1 MTAQLLNGKAIAD
14 TLLANIKRQIDS
26 RIMNGKRAPALAVIL
41 VGEDPASSIYV
52 RKKRETSKKLGMCSL
67 AYSLPGS
74 TPESEL
80 LDLINLL
87 NANNEVDG
95 ILVQL
100 PLPTHIR
107 EELVIERINPA
118 KDVDGFHPY
127 NVGRLA
133 LRIPTLRPCTP
144 YGVMT
149 MLKTLNINLK
159 GKNAVV
165 VGASNVVGRPM
176 ALELLLAGCTV
187 TICHRFTHDLA
198 EHVANAEI
206 LVTAV
211 GKPGLIKGEWIRPG
225 AIVLDVG
232 ICRQPGGKL
241 CGDVVFETAKQRA
254 SWISPVP
261 GGVGPMTVAT
271 LMQNTLSAL
280 ELREVSG
287 TAW

>member
-1 MTAQLLNGKAIAD
+1 MTAQLLDGKAIAD
-14 TLLANIKRQIDS
+14 TLLADIKRQIDA
-26 RIMNGKRAPALAVIL
+26 RKTAGKHAPTLAVIL

-52 RKKRETSKKLGMCSL
+52 RKKRETSEKLGMRSL
-67 AYSLPGS
+67 AYSLPES
-74 TPESEL
+74 TPEGEL
-80 LDLINLL
+80 LDLIDVL
-87 NANNEVDG
+87 NADHEVDG

-100 PLPTHIR
+100 PLPAHIR
-107 EELVIERINPA
+107 EGLVTERINPA

-144 YGVMT
+144 FGVMT
-149 MLKTLNINLK
+149 MLKTLNMDLK

-165 VGASNVVGRPM
+165 VGASNLVGRPM
-176 ALELLLAGCTV
+176 TLELLLAGCTV
-187 TICHRFTHDLA
+187 TTCHRFTHGLA

-232 ICRQPGGKL
+232 IYRQPDGKL
-241 CGDVVFETAKQRA
+241 CGDVVFETAKRRA

-271 LMQNTLSAL
+271 LMQNTLNAL
-280 ELREVSG
+280 ELRELSLQV
-287 TAW
+287 